1 MRITRKVFSSYSE
14 INNII
19 SAIEERA
26 FCEGY
31 QAAQKEFAEEEESR
45 DRNRKI
51 GVGLAGAGVVGAGIG
66 LGKTLYDVHD
76 NKTFYNKRIDD
87 LVADN
92 AEVYKTRVSQAKNE
106 AEWMRNS
113 AKSRYDKSL
122 KDIEGEI
129 SSEKKML
136 NDELSNKNK
145 HLKEIEILGKE
156 KDRLN
161 YRHNNTLKQID
172 SDLEKEVKGIEEKFG
187 KEVTDREVNKI
198 KGKAAL
204 NKGKIIKSGALKY
217 GLPALAVTGIGA
229 GMMYKNRKKKD

>member
-1 MRITRKVFSSYSE
+1 MRITRKVFSIYSE
-14 INNII
+14 EDLI
-19 SAIEERA
+19 SAIEEKA

-31 QAAQKEFAEEEESR
+31 QAAQKEFAEEESR

-51 GVGLAGAGVVGAGIG
+51 GIGLTGIGAVGAGNG

-76 NKTFYNKRIDD
+76 NKTFYNKQIND

-92 AEVYKTRVSQAKNE
+92 KEVYDKRINQAKGE

-122 KDIEGEI
+122 KEIDGEI
-129 SSEKKML
+129 GSEMKML
-136 NDELSNKNK
+136 DEKLSNRGK
-145 HLKEIEILGKE
+145 HLKEIDSLGME
-156 KDRLN
+156 KIKLIN
-161 YRHNNTLKQID
+161 RHNDTLKRID

-204 NKGKIIKSGALKY
+204 NRGKIIKSGALKY

-229 GMMYKNRKKKD
+229 GMMYKNRKNKD